1 MKRSGLF
8 SQAGWSLVGQGS
20 YYGLQWL
27 NMIVLA
33 HLSGPQAVGLYTL
46 GLAIANPVMAVA
58 GLMFRLVYITDQ
70 KNRWSFDDYNKVRWV
85 SLPLGAFAIAFI
97 GLGLGYRDLALIVI
111 MIAASWKT
119 AESLSDINYAIPHR
133 RGDMRAIALSM
144 IIRAALSSIVLALM
158 LKISGRL
165 DFALAV
171 FSLAWWFCY
180 LVLDRRF
187 EKDAEIKEGDA
198 SKSELVHFAL
208 PMALSA
214 AVIYLTFSIPRVV
227 LDQYENAATLG
238 VFAAISHLLLIGAMI
253 VNSLGSAITPRL
265 SRYFAA
271 NDMAGY
277 YREIKLALTAA
288 IVISL
293 GFIATAH
300 LGGEFLVTLI
310 YGKEIGREANLI
322 QMMSL
327 TSLPVYIGSLLGF
340 IPPALQAYRFH
351 LVINIITV
359 VGTSV
364 TAFLLIPVF
373 GALGAIYAIMVQGLL
388 QLLNA
393 LILFKRPEPTALDLE
408 KSPLPNTI

>member
-1 MKRSGLF
+1 
-8 SQAGWSLVGQGS
+8 
-20 YYGLQWL
+20 
-27 NMIVLA
+27 
-33 HLSGPQAVGLYTL
+33 
-46 GLAIANPVMAVA
+46 
-58 GLMFRLVYITDQ
+58 
-70 KNRWSFDDYNKVRWV
+70 
-85 SLPLGAFAIAFI
+85 
-97 GLGLGYRDLALIVI
+97 
-111 MIAASWKT
+111 
-119 AESLSDINYAIPHR
+119 
-133 RGDMRAIALSM
+133 
-144 IIRAALSSIVLALM
+144 
-158 LKISGRL
+158 
-165 DFALAV
+165 V